1 MYDNSQIMDMVLGRR
16 LEHED
21 EMRREKEQLKQ
32 EEQKR
37 IKDSQEQRVDS
48 HRGSKIMQQLAR
60 DQDDQ
65 PQASK
70 PRSAVGKQN
79 VSYCKLIISTRY
91 YF

>member
-1 MYDNSQIMDMVLGRR
+1 MDMVLGRR

-21 EMRREKEQLKQ
+21 GMRREKEQLKQ

-70 PRSAVGKQN
+70 SAVGKQN
-79 VSYCKLIISTRY
+79 VSYCKLIICTHY
-91 YF
+91 YFKNW